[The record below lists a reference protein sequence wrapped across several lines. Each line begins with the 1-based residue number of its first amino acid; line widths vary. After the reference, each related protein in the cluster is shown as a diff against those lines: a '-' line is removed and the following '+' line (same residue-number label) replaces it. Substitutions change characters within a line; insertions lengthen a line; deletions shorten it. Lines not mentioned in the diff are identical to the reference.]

1 MKHAIYGTITFA
13 SGLVVSWL
21 RFIDREEFTT
31 ISLAKAEAMRIVLA
45 QHKGMGI
52 VAVATT

>member
-13 SGLVVSWL
+13 SGLVIHWL
-21 RFIDREEFTT
+21 RFIPQTFTLT
-31 ISLAKAEAMRIVLA
+31 DAKPEAMRIVLA

-52 VAVATT
+52 VAIATT